1 MYYTVDDI
9 ICKEQLVKMMNNY
22 FGTNLRYL
30 RHLNNMTQIDLAKK
44 LSTTHQAISNYER
57 SQRFCDLNTLVE
69 ISELFN
75 ISIDDL
81 LKKKLS
87 DNPRLL

>member
-1 MYYTVDDI
+1 MS
-9 ICKEQLVKMMNNY
+9 VKNY
-22 FGTNLRYL
+22 FGKNLRYL
-30 RHLNNMTQIDLAKK
+30 RCLNNMTQIDLAKK
-44 LSTTHQAISNYER
+44 LSITRQSISNYER
-57 SQRFCDLNTLVE
+57 GQHFCDLNTLVG

-87 DNPRLL
+87 DNLR

>member
-1 MYYTVDDI
+1 MSI
-9 ICKEQLVKMMNNY
+9 KNY
-22 FGTNLRYL
+22 FGKNLRYL

-44 LSTTHQAISNYER
+44 LNTTRQSISNYER
-57 SQRFCDLNTLVE
+57 GQRFCDLNTLVE

-87 DNPRLL
+87 DNPRSL